1 VSPFRHQLLLP
12 GLEPPEPPPPCYE
25 PPARTSI
32 EAIRQELGLMWTE
45 YQRRC
50 RRRGLQPHP
59 PLPASLR
66 YLRGMDTPVEP
77 DDSWCRRLDTT
88 GAQWEPLTSA
98 ENESV
103 EERIAILLA
112 ETPEM
117 TPDDAVVVA
126 LWPDTAGA
134 SNR

>member
-1 VSPFRHQLLLP
+1 
-12 GLEPPEPPPPCYE
+12 
-25 PPARTSI
+25 
-32 EAIRQELGLMWTE
+32 
-45 YQRRC
+45 
-50 RRRGLQPHP
+50 
-59 PLPASLR
+59 
-66 YLRGMDTPVEP
+66 MDTLVEP
-77 DDSWCRRLDTT
+77 DDSWCRRLGTT

-117 TPDDAVVVA
+117 TPDDAEVVA